1 MFEILNRL
9 KKNPAFLSRILI
21 ASLFVNLLALATPIY
36 VIQVLQRYIAYG
48 VTSTLITLVAGVIVI
63 SIFEFLF
70 KNIRHRMARELEPIN
85 TELANQVMTKLGS
98 IKTSFYAFNKQF
110 RSDIITTHVQSI
122 QQTLTA
128 TTTLVIIDL
137 PFSLIFII
145 ATFLIHYQLGLIVVG
160 FLLLPFLINYLYSSR
175 IYGSINKITSISMN
189 TARIYDNMS
198 SRNTSVRYFNL
209 QSIINKTWDLI
220 LSQFISFR
228 EAAEKNKNLLSS
240 SLALI
245 STFTTIV
252 IIGWGAIL
260 AVDGQ
265 ISVGA
270 LIGANILAA
279 RAILPSI
286 KFIQTLEPIKKA
298 ESSLKEVEAIL
309 NFPSEKIQGSK
320 IENFSAK
327 ILIKDLFFQ
336 YPRTKN
342 PVFES
347 LNCEVEAGEVA
358 VIIGSNGS
366 GKSTLIKSIAGI
378 LDFNRGQIFYDD
390 LEINQLSLNW
400 IRENLTYLPQEPK
413 FVDGRLLDNIIGA
426 KEINKS
432 FFNEVLKRSDLENFI
447 NIHPD
452 GINMN
457 LENRGENLPLGIRKR
472 VALARSLMVNGKL
485 FLYDEPTAGLDDKGK
500 NCIYR
505 IIEEVKKSN
514 VTMFVSTSDK
524 KIIEKASLLI
534 NLDSK
539 PKPEIIKDYNKRST
553 KK

>member
-1 MFEILNRL
+1 MFEIINRL
-9 KKNPAFLSRILI
+9 KKNPAFLTRILI

-36 VIQVLQRYIAYG
+36 VIQVLQRYVAYG

-63 SIFEFLF
+63 SIFEFFF

-85 TELANQVMTKLGS
+85 TDLANQVMLKLSS
-98 IKTSFYAFNKQF
+98 IKTSFYAFNKKF

-128 TTTLVIIDL
+128 TTTLVVIDL

-145 ATFLIHYQLGLIVVG
+145 ATFLIHYQLGLIVIA
-160 FLLLPFLINYLYSSR
+160 FLLLPFFINYLYSSG
-175 IYGSINKITSISMN
+175 IYGSINKITSTSMN
-189 TARIYDNMS
+189 TARIYDNMA
-198 SRNTSVRYFNL
+198 SRNTSIRYFNL
-209 QSIINKTWDLI
+209 LLVINKTWNLI
-220 LSQFISFR
+220 LNQFISLR
-228 EAAEKNKNLLSS
+228 ETAEKNKNLLSS
-240 SLALI
+240 SLALV

-252 IIGWGAIL
+252 IIGWGAML

-279 RAILPSI
+279 RAILPSV

-309 NFPSEKIQGSK
+309 KFPSEKSEGSI
-320 IENFSAK
+320 IEKFNGS

-336 YPRTKN
+336 YPNTKN

-347 LNCEVEAGEVA
+347 LNCNVKAGDVVA
-358 VIIGSNGS
+358 IIGSNGS

-390 LEINQLSLNW
+390 LEINQVSLNW
-400 IRENLTYLPQEPK
+400 IRENLTYYPQEPK
-413 FVDGRLLDNIIGA
+413 FVDGRLLENIVGS
-426 KEINKS
+426 KEVNKA
-432 FFNEVLKRSDLENFI
+432 FFDEILKRSDLENFV

-457 LENRGENLPLGIRKR
+457 LENRGENLPVGIRKR
-472 VALARSLMVNGKL
+472 IALARSLMVNGKL
-485 FLYDEPTAGLDDKGK
+485 FLFDEPTGGLDDKGK

-505 IIEEVKKSN
+505 LINEVKKSK
-514 VTMFVSTSDK
+514 VTMFVATSDE
-524 KIIEKASLLI
+524 KIIENASIII
-534 NLDSK
+534 NLDIN
-539 PKPEIIKDYNKRST
+539 PKPEIINKTIS
-553 KK
+553 K